1 MGLQD
6 VKIYAP
12 DNGVIKQLK
21 EDKYLM
27 NSNYNYNK
35 ILNLFNNSDTFSF
48 LDVIF
53 DFNTMI
59 EKGYNRRIFK
69 TNITYNDD
77 FAILLAS
84 YDGPSCNSYSTHY
97 EKNAESFKFIIIGL
111 ILSVII
117 YYFKDLSL
125 ALGKLTEFRLYYQ
138 YGHLL

>member
-1 MGLQD
+1 MHD

-21 EDKYLM
+21 EDKYLID
-27 NSNYNYNK
+27 SNYNYNK

-53 DFNTMI
+53 NFNTLI
-59 EKGYNRRIFK
+59 EKGYNEEFLK

-84 YDGPSCNSYSTHY
+84 YDGSGSNSYSTHY
-97 EKNAESFKFIIIGL
+97 EKC
-111 ILSVII
+111 
-117 YYFKDLSL
+117 
-125 ALGKLTEFRLYYQ
+125 
-138 YGHLL
+138 